1 MTKTLWMMTAIPALM
16 LAQVPNP
23 TQRGTARTTPARTSP
38 LYQVN
43 VVGSDTVAINYANRR
58 DQTKVGFE
66 GTVLL
71 PRAEGEAKVRGQQGA
86 AQIEAKFKDLT
97 EPTRFGGQ
105 YLTYVLW
112 ALTPDG
118 RAENLGQIVTD
129 RKDRG
134 RLNASTQLQTFGLI
148 VTAEP
153 YYSVTQPSDVVVM
166 KNVVL
171 PETRGSVETVNVKS
185 ELLSRGQFTY
195 RVSQAEPAT
204 ERRKVGKDEYEALLE
219 LYQAQNAVNIARSR
233 GAEQFAA
240 DTFRRAEAL
249 LQQAEANYAA
259 KSFDRVVSTAR
270 AASQTAEDARIVAT
284 KRQEERTASGAGVA
298 AVNE

>member
-1 MTKTLWMMTAIPALM
+1 
-16 LAQVPNP
+16 
-23 TQRGTARTTPARTSP
+23 
-38 LYQVN
+38 
-43 VVGSDTVAINYANRR
+43 
-58 DQTKVGFE
+58 
-66 GTVLL
+66 
-71 PRAEGEAKVRGQQGA
+71 
-86 AQIEAKFKDLT
+86 
-97 EPTRFGGQ
+97 
-105 YLTYVLW
+105 
-112 ALTPDG
+112 
-118 RAENLGQIVTD
+118 
-129 RKDRG
+129 
-134 RLNASTQLQTFGLI
+134 
-148 VTAEP
+148 
-153 YYSVTQPSDVVVM
+153 M